1 MISET
6 NTTTVELLT
15 VSEAA
20 TKYNV
25 STRTIERHAL
35 LKKYKCVQTFRNSR
49 KVNGYSL
56 EWLEASFG
64 KESENVGLKSDTSGG
79 QKTEKSDNVGQ
90 SSVPDMVNILSDQVS
105 FLKKEI
111 EVKNNQLE
119 VKDKQL
125 EIKDN
130 HITSLIESE
139 KNTKMLLADLQI
151 QNKALQLPE
160 AKKEMP
166 TAKPLGKKSRKIWV
180 FVSIVLFIAIT
191 ASAYAYNYYY
201 GFKNLNWW

>member
-35 LKKYKCVQTFRNSR
+35 LKKYKCVPTFRNSR
-49 KVNGYSL
+49 KVNGYSH
-56 EWLEASFG
+56 EWLETCFG
-64 KESENVGLKSDTSGG
+64 KE
-79 QKTEKSDNVGQ
+79 SDNVGQ
-90 SSVPDMVNILSDQVS
+90 KTTTNDGQKTAKANNVEQASSQDVVNVLTEQVS

-125 EIKDN
+125 EIKDK

-160 AKKEMP
+160 AKKETP
-166 TAKPLGKKSRKIWV
+166 TAKPLGKKSRKIWI
-180 FVSIVLFIAIT
+180 FVSVVLFISFA